1 MGEGRVY
8 THGTLSAVQRR
19 SDRAGAAQ
27 GLPSTDHP
35 PKVLERC
42 LWKALERTAHASASL
57 RVMMTRALLNP
68 LPGRP
73 CGPNV
78 RCKKTYR
85 ATQRTNQ
92 VYAPV
97 LYRDRFIFLHSGS
110 TCSCLYIRYIW
121 CAAPQSAPV

>member
-1 MGEGRVY
+1 MEEGRVY

-19 SDRAGAAQ
+19 SDRAGAAELRGCQ
-27 GLPSTDHP
+27 VRTTLRRFWN
-35 PKVLERC
+35 V
-42 LWKALERTAHASASL
+42 TAHASASL

-85 ATQRTNQ
+85 ATQRTNLLAS
-92 VYAPV
+92 VT
-97 LYRDRFIFLHSGS
+97 L
-110 TCSCLYIRYIW
+110 
-121 CAAPQSAPV
+121 

>member
-1 MGEGRVY
+1 MEEGRVY
-8 THGTLSAVQRR
+8 THGTLSAVRRR
-19 SDRAGAAQ
+19 SDRAGTAELPQ

-57 RVMMTRALLNP
+57 RVMVARALLGP
-68 LPGRP
+68 LPGLP

-78 RCKKTYR
+78 RCKKTNR

-92 VYAPV
+92 
-97 LYRDRFIFLHSGS
+97 
-110 TCSCLYIRYIW
+110 C
-121 CAAPQSAPV
+121 